1 MSAWPPPLQSTVPNP
16 EDAPPLT
23 LLTRIWAEAYLRA
36 PPETWYLSP
45 RQQSDA
51 MLRLVCL
58 VCRSLAPPAR
68 GFDYMVDRDKHWG
81 EFLTVTALG
90 AQAESEAKLD
100 YFIADTNAA
109 ADRNGWCAFP
119 AAAYDPEMRAGR
131 APGGPMR
138 YLTPV
143 WRPSDVAPA
152 APPAVEERSESSSRC
167 FDVKVQLFALL
178 LGRLSLEEA
187 CVVVHEVH
195 EQLMDD
201 LQRRR
206 VTLQ

>member
-131 APGGPMR
+131 EPGGPMR

-143 WRPSDVAPA
+143 GRPSDVAPA
-152 APPAVEERSESSSRC
+152 APPAVEERSGE
-167 FDVKVQLFALL
+167 Q
-178 LGRLSLEEA
+178 LSLF
-187 CVVVHEVH
+187 
-195 EQLMDD
+195 
-201 LQRRR
+201 
-206 VTLQ
+206 